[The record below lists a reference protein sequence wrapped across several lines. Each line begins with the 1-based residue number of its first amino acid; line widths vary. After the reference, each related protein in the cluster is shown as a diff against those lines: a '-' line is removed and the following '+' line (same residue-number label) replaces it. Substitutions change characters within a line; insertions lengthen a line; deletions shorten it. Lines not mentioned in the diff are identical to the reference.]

1 MNGILATLISIL
13 ITANLAMAQENLVVP
28 TRPKLLLTT
37 GIWVSN
43 SNNYWIRMTTSL
55 ETKRMS
61 FGIGVHRLLRF
72 APSYSNLLVDT
83 EIIPWQLGF
92 DLCYRYY
99 FALEKAKLR
108 PYFLASLSLSGA
120 NQMQNPRYHVNPK
133 HLGTW
138 KYLEPTIGY
147 GLSWEIWELFS
158 LGAQVGGG
166 LQMFQYH
173 PKGQKPDPGYWP
185 GGFMGSIM
193 LEKRF

>member
-43 SNNYWIRMTTSL
+43 SNNYWIRMTS
-55 ETKRMS
+55 S
-61 FGIGVHRLLRF
+61 PF
-72 APSYSNLLVDT
+72 
-83 EIIPWQLGF
+83 
-92 DLCYRYY
+92 
-99 FALEKAKLR
+99 
-108 PYFLASLSLSGA
+108 FLASLSLSGA